1 MQNNGFHL
9 VLTPV
14 RAYQRIRMQPTRAGF
29 NSELLVA
36 ARITIAITEF
46 RVQTLRVKIDPDLVL
61 RKSRTSILALSQSN
75 YCNHTLALQSS
86 NCHNVK
92 RSTLL
97 PWSETKSIIMTSLAP
112 GFVIYES
119 ASIGASK
126 VRAPWLSGQRK
137 YIQFCAK
144 TKHTK
149 CYKTT
154 THKSIN
160 NN

>member
-1 MQNNGFHL
+1 
-9 VLTPV
+9 
-14 RAYQRIRMQPTRAGF
+14 MQPTRAGF

-46 RVQTLRVKIDPDLVL
+46 RVLSVKIDPDLVL

-97 PWSETKSIIMTSLAP
+97 P
-112 GFVIYES
+112 
-119 ASIGASK
+119 
-126 VRAPWLSGQRK
+126 
-137 YIQFCAK
+137 
-144 TKHTK
+144 
-149 CYKTT
+149 
-154 THKSIN
+154 
-160 NN
+160 